1 MMLQHWIH
9 LYHIPACMEWTESDT
24 ILFQTICPILE
35 KSTTKWCCKALLLFR
50 SAFQTD
56 GKYKQNNHFLL
67 YDIPS
72 THKSH
77 VSYPLLNFL
86 HISQYFSLKY
96 APTISCHTT
105 KYLALNRR
113 QIIIV
118 CSAPLKNS
126 MDSENAKMRV
136 REGVTL
142 LYLIFPFFEQHS
154 SLTTYFAADRTWS
167 P

>member
-1 MMLQHWIH
+1 
-9 LYHIPACMEWTESDT
+9 MEHS
-24 ILFQTICPILE
+24 ISIYN
-35 KSTTKWCCKALLLFR
+35 R
-50 SAFQTD
+50 
-56 GKYKQNNHFLL
+56 
-67 YDIPS
+67 
-72 THKSH
+72 H
-77 VSYPLLNFL
+77 VLHPLLTLLN
-86 HISQYFSLKY
+86 ISQYFSLKY
-96 APTISCHTT
+96 APTISRHTT

-154 SLTTYFAADRTWS
+154 SLTTYFAADRT
-167 P
+167 